1 GWMPR
6 VYGNCPGYSSAR
18 RGRSSDVY
26 SGWSGTPEI
35 VEVSMPSSR
44 AGLDSNSCCHTC
56 FGSRARTFNSDQLS
70 VGVALEDL
78 LGGSIWRAVLQQALR
93 QRGIVFERLPGP
105 APGQLRGDL
114 GRLVAKPLF
123 GQLFGPPAGLEVTA
137 MRDDC
142 RPQLF
147 DALLACRDR
156 RDDRWLPH
164 PFGREVHHRPQL
176 GRHPGMAVEVGF
188 VDNEDVGDLE
198 DAGLDHLHAVAEVRG
213 QDDDGGV
220 GDGGHLEL
228 GLTHADRFQDHLVEA
243 ECSQQPDRLTRRQGQ
258 PAEVTPRTHAANED

>member
-1 GWMPR
+1 MPR

-44 AGLDSNSCCHTC
+44 AGLDSNSSCHTC

-78 LGGSIWRAVLQQALR
+78 LGGSIWGAVLQQALR

-114 GRLVAKPLF
+114 GRL
-123 GQLFGPPAGLEVTA
+123 
-137 MRDDC
+137 
-142 RPQLF
+142 
-147 DALLACRDR
+147 
-156 RDDRWLPH
+156 
-164 PFGREVHHRPQL
+164 
-176 GRHPGMAVEVGF
+176 
-188 VDNEDVGDLE
+188 
-198 DAGLDHLHAVAEVRG
+198 
-213 QDDDGGV
+213 
-220 GDGGHLEL
+220 EL

-243 ECSQQPDRLTRRQGQ
+243 ECSQQPDRLTCRQGQ
-258 PAEVTPRTHAANED
+258 PAEVTPRTHAANEDLSVQRMALHADAVTENGPARERRVGVGGEHGYGFLLAPKVGHHRVDQRRFSSARRAGETGHARRAGVAAQRFFEVAHRGITPLDQSDGSREGTHVAGSKPG

>member
-1 GWMPR
+1 MPR

-44 AGLDSNSCCHTC
+44 AGLDSNSSCHTC

-78 LGGSIWRAVLQQALR
+78 LGGSIWGAVLQQALR

-114 GRLVAKPLF
+114 GRLVANALA
-123 GQLFGPPAGLEVTA
+123 GQRFGPPAPLQVPP
-137 MRDDC
+137 MRDDR
-142 RPQLF
+142 RPRLF
-147 DALLACRDR
+147 DAPLACRAR
-156 RDDRWLPH
+156 RA
-164 PFGREVHHRPQL
+164 HR
-176 GRHPGMAVEVGF
+176 
-188 VDNEDVGDLE
+188 
-198 DAGLDHLHAVAEVRG
+198 
-213 QDDDGGV
+213 
-220 GDGGHLEL
+220 
-228 GLTHADRFQDHLVEA
+228 
-243 ECSQQPDRLTRRQGQ
+243 
-258 PAEVTPRTHAANED
+258 

>member
-1 GWMPR
+1 
-6 VYGNCPGYSSAR
+6 
-18 RGRSSDVY
+18 
-26 SGWSGTPEI
+26 
-35 VEVSMPSSR
+35 
-44 AGLDSNSCCHTC
+44 
-56 FGSRARTFNSDQLS
+56 
-70 VGVALEDL
+70 
-78 LGGSIWRAVLQQALR
+78 
-93 QRGIVFERLPGP
+93 
-105 APGQLRGDL
+105 
-114 GRLVAKPLF
+114 
-123 GQLFGPPAGLEVTA
+123 

-258 PAEVTPRTHAANED
+258 PAEVTPRTHAANEDLSVQRMALHADAVTENGPARERRVGVGGEHRDGFLFAPKVGHHRVDQRRFSSARRAGETGHARRAGVAAQRFFEVAHRGVTPLDQSDGSREGTHVAGSKPG